1 MPDNSTREHGPTRE
15 HDVLCAG
22 LITAD
27 HICVPIKRIPPAGA
41 LEMTDGIEL
50 AIGGCASNVGL
61 DLRRVGRHVNIAG
74 RVGDDLLGRHV
85 AQILA
90 DEGAGCEQITFSE
103 TCATATTMVVNVQ
116 GEDRRFI
123 HAAGANTE
131 FTGTEISADVIRRGR
146 ILYVG
151 GFSLNAALSGDNVAQ
166 LFATAREAGVLT
178 VLDVVV
184 GEEEVGPMLAP
195 VLPLTD
201 LFLPNEDEGLA
212 ITGLAEPADQAR
224 RFRELG
230 AKCVVV
236 TRGDQ
241 GAILLDEERFIS
253 IGVHNVEQVDG
264 TGGGDA
270 FVAGF
275 LHALLDDRDPADCL
289 RYGAA
294 LGASCVQAA
303 GATAGV
309 LRADELE
316 AFVKANPLPVTPLS

>member
-1 MPDNSTREHGPTRE
+1 MPDHPLREY
-15 HDVLCAG
+15 DVLCAG

-27 HICVPIKRIPPAGA
+27 HICAPIKRIPPAGA
-41 LEMTDGIEL
+41 LEMTDRIEL

-61 DLRRVGRHVNIAG
+61 DLRRLGRRVSIAG
-74 RVGDDLLGRHV
+74 RVGNELLGRHV

-90 DEGAGCEQITFSE
+90 DAGALCDQITFSE
-103 TCATATTMVVNVQ
+103 TAATATTMVVNVR

-131 FTGTEISADVIRRGR
+131 FTGNEIPDEVIGRGR

-151 GFSLNAALSGDNVAQ
+151 GFGLNAALSGDNVAR

-184 GEEEVGPMLAP
+184 GEEQVGPMLVP

-201 LFLPNEDEGLA
+201 LFLPNEDEGFA
-212 ITGLAEPADQAR
+212 ITGLAEPAAQAR

-230 AKCVVV
+230 AKCIVI

-241 GAILLDEERFIS
+241 GALLLDEQRLVS

-275 LHALLDDRDPADCL
+275 LHAFLEERDPEDCL
-289 RYGAA
+289 RSGAA

-309 LRADELE
+309 LHADELD
-316 AFVKANPLPVTPLS
+316 AFLKANPLPVTSLS